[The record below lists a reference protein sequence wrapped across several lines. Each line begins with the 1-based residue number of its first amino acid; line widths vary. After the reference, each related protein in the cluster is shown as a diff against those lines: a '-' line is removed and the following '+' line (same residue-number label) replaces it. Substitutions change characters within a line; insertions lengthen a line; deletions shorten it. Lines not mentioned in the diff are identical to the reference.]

1 MGSSRIRLTDTPPRS
16 SLVSTRARVA
26 GDDAE
31 KRALRFLVAHG
42 LRPVTRNY
50 RCRLG
55 EIDLIMRDG
64 PCLVFVEVRYR
75 QHNPYADAVLSVDR
89 RKQQKLLRAAA
100 MYVSGRRFRSPPK
113 MRFDIVG
120 IDREECGELRVSWL
134 KDAFRPD

>member
-1 MGSSRIRLTDTPPRS
+1 M
-16 SLVSTRARVA
+16 VSTRARAV

-42 LRPVTRNY
+42 LRPITRNY

-55 EIDLIMRDG
+55 EIDLIMQDG
-64 PCLVFVEVRYR
+64 NCLVFIEVRYR
-75 QHNPYADAVLSVDR
+75 RKNPYANAALSVDR

-100 MYVSGRRFRSPPK
+100 MYVSGKRFRNPPK
-113 MRFDIVG
+113 MRFDIIG
-120 IDREECGELRVSWL
+120 IDRDECSGLQVSWL